1 MLVLVSLAHADE
13 RYIFLGDSLADNQ
26 NSFIATTVLPFDVVP
41 ASPAYYEG
49 RFSNGLNWTDMLA
62 PAQNFYMDYFFSQ
75 PNCQA
80 DNAGTVMA
88 TACGTTQ
95 DPGLGENTSLGFAF
109 GGARAGTEILPS
121 APGMLT
127 VLEDLRAY
135 SDAGV
140 VASTAGATF
149 AILVGGNDYTN
160 FTNDGGLPD
169 AEGDI
174 VADTL
179 DKIQTG
185 LGIVNELGAKR
196 AIVVNLFDLA
206 SLPTLV
212 AVFDADQLAQS
223 GRLSTL
229 HNAQLPAMLDNVRQ
243 QDGLDVVLV
252 DMAAMYRDI
261 NTDPATYGFS
271 NTTGSCLKT
280 DGSSEPSGECPD
292 AQSEAET
299 LFWDGQHPT
308 TAAHG
313 QIYNLVTATL
323 QAVDDDP
330 GRFLALSDS
339 GLMQLRTLYSAV
351 RSQLDDPMGLSSA
364 AGAGSVTHL
373 SNQVDNK
380 RLFIVLDN
388 GSGRR
393 GRDGDFS
400 GYSYRSTSAVVGFS
414 VEPEQSQGDLILG
427 GHLGYIALDGS
438 FAGGSS
444 FDNSAIGVGGF
455 GSWRK
460 GDVSLRLQT
469 AVMHLSLESERNTSF
484 DALPKARGQTAG
496 WAVGGE
502 LEARLDN
509 LARISEGELGVAGF
523 TRLSAGRSNVN
534 GFSERNARFLNLD
547 IDDSDASELRA
558 GVGVSSWIDVVVGAS
573 RLQPHITV
581 SYDRDLIEDRRHSSG
596 SLPSGQEIAIDTRL
610 TAKHLYTLSG
620 GVRYIGR
627 EHLTVELAVS
637 VARGSQDEKMDILPR
652 LAITKHF

>member
-26 NSFIATTVLPFDVVP
+26 NSFIATTVLPFPVVP
-41 ASPAYYEG
+41 ASPPYFEG
-49 RFSNGLNWTDMLA
+49 RFSNGPNWTDMLA

-80 DNAGTVMA
+80 DNAGTLLAM
-88 TACGTTQ
+88 TCGSTQ
-95 DPGLGENTSLGFAF
+95 DPGQGEDTSLGFAF
-109 GGARAGTEILPS
+109 GGAQAGTEVLPS

-127 VLEDLRAY
+127 VLNDLRAY

-160 FTNDGGLPD
+160 FTNGGGLPA

-174 VADTL
+174 VAGTL

-185 LGIVNELGAKR
+185 LGIVTELGAKR

-206 SLPTLV
+206 SVPTLA

-223 GRLSTL
+223 GRLSAL
-229 HNAQLPAMLDNVRQ
+229 HNAQLPAMLDEVRQ

-252 DMAAMYRDI
+252 DMAAMYQDI
-261 NTDPATYGFS
+261 NADPATYGFS

-280 DGSSEPSGECPD
+280 DGSNEPSGECPD

-330 GRFLALSDS
+330 GRFLGLADS
-339 GLMQLRTLYSAV
+339 GLMQLRNLYSAV
-351 RSQLDDPMGLSSA
+351 RSQLDDPMGLSSPV
-364 AGAGSVTHL
+364 GASSATHL
-373 SNQVDNK
+373 YSQEDNE

-393 GRDGDFS
+393 GRDGEFS
-400 GYSYRSTSAVVGFS
+400 GYGYRSTSAVMGFS
-414 VEPEQSQGDLILG
+414 VQPEHSQGNLLLG

-438 FAGGSS
+438 FSGGSS
-444 FDNSAIGVGGF
+444 FDNAAIGAGGF

-469 AVMHLSLESERNTSF
+469 AVMHLSLESERNTGF
-484 DALPKARGQTAG
+484 DALPKARGQTEG
-496 WAVGGE
+496 WAFGGE
-502 LEARLDN
+502 LELRLDN
-509 LARISEGELGVAGF
+509 LARTSEGELGVAGF
-523 TRLSAGRSNVN
+523 TRLSAGRANVD
-534 GFSERNARFLNLD
+534 GFSERNARFLNLG
-547 IDDSDASELRA
+547 IDDSDATELRA
-558 GVGVSSWIDVVVGAS
+558 GIGISSWTDVSVGAG

-596 SLPSGQEIAIDTRL
+596 SLPSGQAIAVDTRL
-610 TAKHLYTLSG
+610 TAKHLYTLSSG
-620 GVRYIGR
+620 IRYIGSD
-627 EHLTVELAVS
+627 HLTLELAVS
-637 VARGSQDEKMDILPR
+637 MARGSQDEEMDILPR